1 MGCRGGKGQKRG
13 DPPLKEGDIFESVLD
28 GLEYVVKR
36 IVNEMVVLQ
45 SRKENKQILTGVQTL
60 ETESL
65 YRKKEE
71 ANR

>member
-1 MGCRGGKGQKRG
+1 M
-13 DPPLKEGDIFESVLD
+13 KEGDIFESVLD

-65 YRKKEE
+65 YRKKEK
-71 ANR
+71 AHK

>member
-1 MGCRGGKGQKRG
+1 M
-13 DPPLKEGDIFESVLD
+13 KEGDVFENVLD

-45 SRKENKQILTGVQTL
+45 SRGGNKQILTGVQTL
-60 ETESL
+60 RTASL

-71 ANR
+71 AKK

>member
-1 MGCRGGKGQKRG
+1 M
-13 DPPLKEGDIFESVLD
+13 KEGDVFESVLD

-36 IVNEMVVLQ
+36 IVNEMVILQ

-60 ETESL
+60 KTESL

-71 ANR
+71 ANK

>member
-1 MGCRGGKGQKRG
+1 M
-13 DPPLKEGDIFESVLD
+13 KEGDVFESVLD

-36 IVNEMVVLQ
+36 IVNGMVILQ

-60 ETESL
+60 KTESL

-71 ANR
+71 ANK

>member
-1 MGCRGGKGQKRG
+1 M
-13 DPPLKEGDIFESVLD
+13 KEGDVFESALD

-45 SRKENKQILTGVQTL
+45 SRNENKQILTGVQTL
-60 ETESL
+60 LTASL

-71 ANR
+71 ASK

>member
-1 MGCRGGKGQKRG
+1 M
-13 DPPLKEGDIFESVLD
+13 KEGDVFESALD

-45 SRKENKQILTGVQTL
+45 SRNENKQILTGVQTL
-60 ETESL
+60 ETPSL

-71 ANR
+71 ASK

>member
-1 MGCRGGKGQKRG
+1 M
-13 DPPLKEGDIFESVLD
+13 KEGDVFESVLD

-45 SRKENKQILTGVQTL
+45 SRSANKQILTGVQTL
-60 ETESL
+60 ETTSL

-71 ANR
+71 VKE

>member
-1 MGCRGGKGQKRG
+1 M
-13 DPPLKEGDIFESVLD
+13 KEGDVFESALD

-45 SRKENKQILTGVQTL
+45 SRNENKQILTGVQTL
-60 ETESL
+60 ETTSL

-71 ANR
+71 ASK